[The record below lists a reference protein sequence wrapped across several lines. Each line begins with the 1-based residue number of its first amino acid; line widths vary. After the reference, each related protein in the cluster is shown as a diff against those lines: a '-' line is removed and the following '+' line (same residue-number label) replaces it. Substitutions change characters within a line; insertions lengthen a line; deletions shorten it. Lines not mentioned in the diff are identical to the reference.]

1 MARYLTVRTLL
12 GVITILG
19 VVLLTFLLQFTLPGD
34 PARRIAGPR
43 ASPEVLEVVRANLKL
58 DEPLAAQL
66 GNYLGDVVTGDL
78 GVSYVQRRPV
88 LDMIAERLPATFY
101 LALAALAFEI
111 VVGGALGLWDGMRR
125 RRSRLLAAA
134 NTVLLSIPTFTLG
147 FLLLFVFAYR
157 LALLPLG
164 GGPGVAE
171 LVLPALTLGLFG
183 IPYYSSVVSESVREA
198 LGASYVRT
206 AVAKGMSRRRIV
218 ARHVLRNS
226 ISPVI
231 TLAGLDFAV
240 FLSGVVFVEAVFGW
254 PGIGVLQQQ
263 AFDELDRP
271 VLMGTVIVAAV
282 VVVVFNLL
290 ADVTR
295 ALVDPRTRGREA
307 L

>member
-1 MARYLTVRTLL
+1 VARYLTVRTLL
-12 GVITILG
+12 GLVTILG
-19 VVLLTFLLQFTLPGD
+19 VVLLTFVLQFTLPGD

-43 ASPEVLEVVRANLKL
+43 ASPETLEVVRQNLKL
-58 DEPLAAQL
+58 DEPLATQL
-66 GNYLGDVVTGDL
+66 GNYLGDVLSGDL

-101 LALAALAFEI
+101 LALAALVFEI
-111 VVGGALGLWDGMRR
+111 VVGGALGLWDGMRK

-157 LALLPLG
+157 LAWLPLG
-164 GGPGVAE
+164 GGPGFAE

-198 LGASYVRT
+198 LGSSYVRT
-206 AVAKGMSRRRIV
+206 AVAKGMSKRRIV

-254 PGIGVLQQQ
+254 PGIGVLQQE

-295 ALVDPRTRGREA
+295 AFVDPRTRGQEA